1 MAWHVV
7 SFPSSASRLLPKNRA
22 EDFSPVQKIGAA
34 IRFYT
39 SLPLPRRLQLAR
51 EYAAHG
57 RAKQGKN
64 QGPACNPGPSRDDQP
79 RSTTP

>member
-7 SFPSSASRLLPKNRA
+7 SLPSSARKLLPKACA

-39 SLPLPRRLQLAR
+39 SLPLLLRVRLAR
-51 EYAAHG
+51 AYAARCRAQEEKG
-57 RAKQGKN
+57 RGLGVQ
-64 QGPACNPGPSRDDQP
+64 PGPLA
-79 RSTTP
+79 